1 MGTGNRGQDVAIL
14 LVEVPLLLLAL
25 RQ

>member
-14 LVEVPLLLLAL
+14 LVELPLLLLAL